1 MVKLLLNY
9 LFSKYEMLILY
20 FIGSEI
26 IATLVFLTI
35 QSALVSM
42 LGNQL
47 PLTLAAGSDIT
58 AVPECQWMLNCT
70 PLSGQLTVLTNVL
83 MSDVE
88 SLHSSLTVVQ
98 TF

>member
-1 MVKLLLNY
+1 
-9 LFSKYEMLILY
+9 MLILY

-47 PLTLAAGSDIT
+47 PLTASDT
-58 AVPECQWMLNCT
+58 GNEC
-70 PLSGQLTVLTNVL
+70 
-83 MSDVE
+83 
-88 SLHSSLTVVQ
+88 
-98 TF
+98 